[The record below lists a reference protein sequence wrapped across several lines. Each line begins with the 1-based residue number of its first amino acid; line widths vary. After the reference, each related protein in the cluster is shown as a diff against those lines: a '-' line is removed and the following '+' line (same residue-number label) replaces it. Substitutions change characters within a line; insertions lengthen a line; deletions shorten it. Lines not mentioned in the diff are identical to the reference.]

1 MTWKKASQR
10 AKQLPFYIFEQTEEG
25 IFIYKPLQ
33 NEVGLLKS
41 TEVCAHFRA
50 TLVAKAFVH
59 INAQSENSF
68 STRVARAVLSL
79 GNESHIL
86 FLFINHLQNAS

>member
-1 MTWKKASQR
+1 MS
-10 AKQLPFYIFEQTEEG
+10 FYISEQTEEG

-33 NEVGLLKS
+33 IEARLLKS
-41 TEVCAHFRA
+41 TEVCAHFKA
-50 TLVAKAFVH
+50 TLVVGAFVH
-59 INAQSENSF
+59 INVQSENSF
-68 STRVARAVLSL
+68 STGVARAVLSL